1 MQFGES
7 VSTDNPPDT
16 TIILGPGQSGKK
28 FPVWLWYTVQA
39 YQPIWLPADLLAS
52 FPGSWG

>member
-16 TIILGPGQSGKK
+16 TVILGPGQSGKK

-39 YQPIWLPADLLAS
+39 YQPIWLLADLLAS